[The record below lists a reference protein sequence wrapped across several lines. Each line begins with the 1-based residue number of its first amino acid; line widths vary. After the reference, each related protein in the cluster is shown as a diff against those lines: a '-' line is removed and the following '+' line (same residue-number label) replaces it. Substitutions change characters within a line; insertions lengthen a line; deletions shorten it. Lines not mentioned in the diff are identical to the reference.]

1 MGSRKPE
8 IIIGLIGSIIGIL
21 VGFWIINYGDS
32 VTDYIQTFTYLPG
45 ELGNELANLG
55 WITLIASVVALIAS
69 LLIKSAPRG
78 WGVILVIIG
87 IVLFF
92 VIGTAWI
99 ISGILITLTGL
110 MGIFRRPVPLDIKDG
125 EFFVFIGP
133 SGCGKTTTLKMI
145 NRLIPLTTGTIY
157 INEKRISDYDIHEL
171 RWDIGYVLQQ
181 IALFP
186 HMTIEENIAI
196 VPELKKWSKEKIHDR
211 ITELLD
217 SVGLDPESYRHRK
230 PAELSGG
237 EQQRV
242 GVVRALAADPGIILM
257 DEPFSALDPISR
269 QRLQQDISALQK
281 KIKKT
286 IVFVTHDMQEALA
299 LGDRICVMQG
309 GEIVQVATPQ
319 EIMKNPENDFVKDFL
334 ASGHA
339 FNTPI
344 LEANFTVK
352 DLIEADL
359 FYSYQTS
366 DGTLGISSAEPVEN
380 LVRRIAEEQ
389 SIPVTDEA
397 GNFIGTVSNKH
408 VMQFLARHLESS
420 GELV

>member
-1 MGSRKPE
+1 MIRFDNVSKKYDADKTA
-8 IIIGLIGSIIGIL
+8 
-21 VGFWIINYGDS
+21 VNN
-32 VTDYIQTFTYLPG
+32 VT
-45 ELGNELANLG
+45 
-55 WITLIASVVALIAS
+55 
-69 LLIKSAPRG
+69 
-78 WGVILVIIG
+78 
-87 IVLFF
+87 
-92 VIGTAWI
+92 
-99 ISGILITLTGL
+99 
-110 MGIFRRPVPLDIKDG
+110 LDIKDG

-196 VPELKKWSKEKIHDR
+196 VPELKKWSKKKIHDR

-217 SVGLDPESYRHRK
+217 SVGLDPESYRNRK

-269 QRLQQDISALQK
+269 QRLQQDISSLQK

-319 EIMKNPENDFVKDFL
+319 EIIKNPENDFVKDFL

-344 LEANFTVK
+344 LESNFIVN
-352 DLIEADL
+352 DLIKADL
-359 FYSYQTS
+359 FYGYQTS
-366 DGTLGISSAEPVEN
+366 DGTLGISSKEPVEN

-389 SIPVTDEA
+389 SIPVMDEN
-397 GNFIGTVSNKH
+397 GNFIGTITNKH
-408 VMQFLARHLESS
+408 VMQFLAHHLESS

>member
-1 MGSRKPE
+1 MIRFDNVSKKYDADKTA
-8 IIIGLIGSIIGIL
+8 
-21 VGFWIINYGDS
+21 VNN
-32 VTDYIQTFTYLPG
+32 VT
-45 ELGNELANLG
+45 
-55 WITLIASVVALIAS
+55 
-69 LLIKSAPRG
+69 
-78 WGVILVIIG
+78 
-87 IVLFF
+87 
-92 VIGTAWI
+92 
-99 ISGILITLTGL
+99 
-110 MGIFRRPVPLDIKDG
+110 LDIKDG

-196 VPELKKWSKEKIHDR
+196 VPELKKWSKEKTHDR

-217 SVGLDPESYRHRK
+217 SVGLDPESYRNRK

-269 QRLQQDISALQK
+269 QRLQQDISSLQK

-319 EIMKNPENDFVKDFL
+319 EIIKNPENDFVKDFL

-344 LEANFTVK
+344 LESNFIVN
-352 DLIEADL
+352 DLIKADL
-359 FYSYQTS
+359 FYGYQTS
-366 DGTLGISSAEPVEN
+366 DGTLGISSKEPVEN

-389 SIPVTDEA
+389 SVPVMDEN
-397 GNFIGTVSNKH
+397 GNFIGTITNKH